1 MNKELIHL
9 RILIFR
15 IFTLFVIVS
24 VSCNSDTD
32 TPVDSIPQTPPRIT
46 EMTTSCFYNATVV
59 INGKNFSSHIEDN
72 IVKFGSIEGTVVK
85 SSRNSL
91 TVYAPDLGDATSAN
105 VTVTCNSL
113 VSNARVIQVDVDQN
127 KVAMFHWTSFLVKRG
142 ITYKTGQMNLFGPEL
157 RRIYVLDVTL
167 NESNTLG
174 IGFSAVNQTTVEM
187 CKSYNATAGINAG
200 YFPMS
205 GSSDKDPYIRIDGKT
220 VQEGHL
226 GVNQIFTN
234 SALLIHNNVAIVRK
248 FTESGTILNLVAASI
263 PVPVAENVIVCGPIL
278 VKDGV
283 LEELSTTSSHNTSST
298 ARTGLGVTADG
309 KRVFM
314 VVVDTGGDVKGVT
327 TPQLAKILQALG
339 TVNAMNFDG
348 GGSSTMFVKDQGIN
362 GLVNLPYG
370 SSTQRK
376 VRSVIYVR

>member
-1 MNKELIHL
+1 
-9 RILIFR
+9 
-15 IFTLFVIVS
+15 
-24 VSCNSDTD
+24 
-32 TPVDSIPQTPPRIT
+32 
-46 EMTTSCFYNATVV
+46 
-59 INGKNFSSHIEDN
+59 
-72 IVKFGSIEGTVVK
+72 
-85 SSRNSL
+85 
-91 TVYAPDLGDATSAN
+91 
-105 VTVTCNSL
+105 
-113 VSNARVIQVDVDQN
+113 
-127 KVAMFHWTSFLVKRG
+127 
-142 ITYKTGQMNLFGPEL
+142 
-157 RRIYVLDVTL
+157 
-167 NESNTLG
+167 
-174 IGFSAVNQTTVEM
+174 M